1 MEVVTNEVLRKY
13 GVKAPGESSATRQSY
28 ANLKPAGS
36 FSSGCVR
43 RARTREQGTALVMVG
58 HAIEYLM
65 DSRAGLQDEAAVTIL
80 MQANRAT
87 YEEGKE
93 IVPLRMRLQRLIP
106 RITARR
112 EARTKR
118 RATR

>member
-1 MEVVTNEVLRKY
+1 M
-13 GVKAPGESSATRQSY
+13 
-28 ANLKPAGS
+28 
-36 FSSGCVR
+36 
-43 RARTREQGTALVMVG
+43 ALVMVG

-80 MQANRAT
+80 MEANRAA
-87 YEEGKE
+87 YQEGKE
-93 IVPLRMRLQRLIP
+93 IVSLRMRLERLIP

-118 RATR
+118 RTTR